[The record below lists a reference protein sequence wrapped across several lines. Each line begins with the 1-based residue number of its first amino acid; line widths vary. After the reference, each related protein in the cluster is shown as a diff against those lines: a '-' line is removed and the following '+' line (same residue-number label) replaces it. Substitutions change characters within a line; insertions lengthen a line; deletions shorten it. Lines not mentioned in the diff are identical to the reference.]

1 MIIDSKKFNE
11 KIDNFIKKTEYEMS
25 LPPIKVN
32 KGIIREMIERDKI
45 LKIKKIQ
52 NENEKKYKLSKKK
65 I

>member
-32 KGIIREMIERDKI
+32 KG
-45 LKIKKIQ
+45 
-52 NENEKKYKLSKKK
+52 
-65 I
+65 